1 MSLTLEPPLHKTVSS
16 GQPRSRSLL
25 LDRITHVY
33 GGQTAVSDVTL
44 DVAGGELVSLLGP
57 SGCGKT
63 TLLRIVAGF
72 VVQTL
77 GRVVI
82 GGTPVDHLPPARR
95 EVGIVFQ
102 NYALFPHMTVAEN
115 VAYGLAARGADRAT
129 QKAEAARMLDL
140 VRLGHLAQR
149 LPRALSGGQQQRVA
163 LARALAVKPSI
174 LLLDE
179 PFSALD
185 KNLRL
190 DMQIEVKLL
199 QRLSGV
205 TTILVTHD
213 QEEALSM
220 SDRVAV
226 LSVGR
231 LEQFAPPTEI
241 YDRPGSLFVNTFVG
255 QANRLPGTLLSD
267 AEVRSDLGAVIR
279 VRPTGRTSGQ
289 RMMVCIRPEHL
300 RLRDAPFD
308 GSVPG
313 TVGLGLPLGPTVVHE
328 IHFTDGTVAKTVE
341 SREAGAA
348 PRAPGTAVHV
358 GVLPDLASAFP
369 TD

>member
-102 NYALFPHMTVAEN
+102 NYALFPHMTIAEN